1 MAPFDRH
8 TCAADGTSSAEKSGE
23 SWVTRAADSLQRS
36 PAAMERNVVD
46 DDRPRTIATQFELF
60 ASKLME
66 SWLASGNVQVSSGD
80 LRMAT
85 EFLQQVGWR
94 VEETAG
100 LMVKLRGSDGRTRE
114 MTREAA
120 MMFAVRCLAGQEA
133 QP

>member
-1 MAPFDRH
+1 
-8 TCAADGTSSAEKSGE
+8 
-23 SWVTRAADSLQRS
+23 
-36 PAAMERNVVD
+36 MERNVVD

-60 ASKLME
+60 AAKLME
-66 SWLASGNVQVSSGD
+66 TWIANGHVQVSSGD
-80 LRMAT
+80 VRMAA
-85 EFLQQVGWR
+85 EFLRQAGWR

-120 MMFAVRCLAGQEA
+120 MLVAVRCLAQQET